1 MTANSVLPRVSVVMP
16 THNPRMDYL
25 RRVLEALRVQT
36 LPREQ
41 WELVVID
48 NNSRVPLR
56 VDAGARD
63 QETKSPKD
71 QKAEDPSVSASLPSH
86 VSTFPPSTAQLDLSW
101 HRNGRIVR
109 EERLGLTAARL
120 RGFAE
125 TKGEL
130 LVLVDDDNVL
140 DPDYLEQA
148 VRIAEEFPFL
158 GSWSGQS
165 ILEFEDPALK
175 PPEMLRSLLLE
186 RHLDRDYWSKDRH
199 HTKSDPYGAGMCV
212 RRVVA
217 EAYTRKL
224 ASEPKRMELDLS
236 GEDLLYGGDLDL
248 AFAGLDIGFGKGA
261 FHRLK
266 FTHLIPKS
274 RCSMDYL
281 MRAAEGHAHSEV
293 IAAWL
298 NGDRP
303 PNRDATVAAK
313 TLRWLRGLRHG
324 FVYRE
329 FWKARHRGIAKAEN
343 KLRRS

>member
-1 MTANSVLPRVSVVMP
+1 MNSTKAKPAVSVVMP

-25 RRVLEALRVQT
+25 RRVLEALRAQT

-41 WELVVID
+41 WELLVVD
-48 NNSRVPLR
+48 NGSRVPLKAAER
-56 VDAGARD
+56 SHCDRDHFDILKEAEAAGTNSKI
-63 QETKSPKD
+63 TKFEMVN
-71 QKAEDPSVSASLPSH
+71 AELE
-86 VSTFPPSTAQLDLSW
+86 LGW
-101 HRNGRIVR
+101 HPHARIVR

-130 LVLVDDDNVL
+130 IVLVDDDNVL
-140 DPDYLEQA
+140 DADYLEQA

-165 ILEFEDPALK
+165 MLEFEDPALR

-186 RHLDRDYWSKDRH
+186 RHLDCDYWSNDRH

-217 EAYTRKL
+217 EAYTSKL

-248 AFAGLDIGFGKGA
+248 AFAGLDIGLGKGA
-261 FHRLK
+261 FQRLK

-274 RCSMDYL
+274 RCSTDYL
-281 MRAAEGHAHSEV
+281 MRAEEGHAHSEV

-313 TLRWLRGLRHG
+313 MLRWLRGLKHG
-324 FVYRE
+324 SIYRE
-329 FWKARHRGIAKAEN
+329 FWKARHRGIAKAES
-343 KLRRS
+343 KLRP